1 MIVHLEICNMMTPE
15 EYKTKNI
22 VLKQEYEKKRRDIDI
37 SFAVSNNIIQ
47 KDDIIKS
54 DTRIGKVI
62 KYEFYR
68 SPLNLPQLVYVCE
81 QLKSN
86 GKPRIDKKI
95 IKIYQC
101 NVIEINGK
109 EYKYPFK

>member
-1 MIVHLEICNMMTPE
+1 MTPE
-15 EYKTKNI
+15 EYKAKNNE
-22 VLKQEYEKKRRDIDI
+22 LKEEYEKKRRDIDI

-47 KDDIIKS
+47 KNDIIKS

-62 KYEFYR
+62 KYELYR

-95 IKIYQC
+95 IKIYQR
-101 NVIEINGK
+101 NVTQINDK
-109 EYKYPFK
+109 EYIYPFR

>member
-1 MIVHLEICNMMTPE
+1 MTIE
-15 EYKTKNI
+15 EYKEKNLE
-22 VLKQEYEKKRRDIDI
+22 VKQEYEKKRKDIDI

-47 KDDIIKS
+47 KDDIIRT

-62 KYEFYR
+62 KYELYR
-68 SPLNLPQLVYVCE
+68 SSLNLPQLVYVCE

-95 IKIYQC
+95 IKIYQS
-101 NVIEINGK
+101 NVTHINGK
-109 EYKYPFK
+109 EYIYPFRYTIP

>member
-1 MIVHLEICNMMTPE
+1 MMTIE
-15 EYKTKNI
+15 EYKEKNLE
-22 VLKQEYEKKRRDIDI
+22 VKQEYEKKRKDIDI

-62 KYEFYR
+62 KYELYR
-68 SPLNLPQLVYVCE
+68 SSLNLPQLVYVCE

-95 IKIYQC
+95 IKIYQS
-101 NVIEINGK
+101 NVTHINDK
-109 EYKYPFK
+109 EYIYPFR